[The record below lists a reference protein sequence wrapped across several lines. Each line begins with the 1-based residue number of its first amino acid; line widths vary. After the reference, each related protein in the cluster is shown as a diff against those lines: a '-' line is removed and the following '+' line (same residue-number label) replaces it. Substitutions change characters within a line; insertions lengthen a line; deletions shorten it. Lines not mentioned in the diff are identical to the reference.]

1 MPVPRWGAER
11 YEQLLGLPS
20 GQLVAVIETMH
31 RYARGAPP
39 RNWTAARDRTPADD
53 VRIQNLLDRALSEG
67 VMSGPRW
74 DRLTWHLVTDHVLL
88 PSRFW
93 VDLTERLL
101 VEMIISDGV
110 RWHQRYEAFNRL
122 LSHPV
127 GQFAAI
133 AACTSLGSD
142 RSNQV
147 VVETISALDFS
158 SHRDANSAVIREL
171 REPSSD
177 QAQLGA
183 LLACFRKLQ
192 LRHFAEPERRVLSQ
206 VLLELS
212 HDSAGGAAK
221 VTADQLLALSAH
233 VARSAPAAGW
243 QRPVLTGS
251 AVERELV
258 VSRVVSVVN
267 AWVRPEHESFH
278 DAVLPTLVEEMLY
291 AASWDVRLAAA
302 SFIAASPYRDG
313 TARALAEEFKS
324 ARALLERLDWALSLL
339 SALRLVGRH
348 QERRLL
354 EQVVLYG
361 GASPAVEVSA
371 AYSIGHLAPSA
382 DVTALR
388 AAVTKHATQWRTTRS
403 VHSVA
408 VLAGLSYSAGVSG
421 RLDLLQAISRSH
433 DVPRPLVPALTWWLG
448 LPSWVLRSVTA

>member
-1 MPVPRWGAER
+1 M
-11 YEQLLGLPS
+11 Y
-20 GQLVAVIETMH
+20 
-31 RYARGAPP
+31 RYARGTPLP
-39 RNWTAARDRTPADD
+39 NWTAGHRPTPVDE
-53 VRIQNLLDRALSEG
+53 VRIQGLLDRALSEG

-74 DRLTWHLVTDHVLL
+74 DELTRHLVTDHVLL

-122 LSHPV
+122 LGHPV

-147 VVETISALDFS
+147 VVETVSALDFS

-171 REPSSD
+171 REPSSG

-192 LRHFAEPERRVLSQ
+192 FRHFAESERRVLIQ

-212 HDSAGGAAK
+212 RDSAGGATK
-221 VTADQLLALSAH
+221 VTADQLLALAAQ
-233 VARSAPAAGW
+233 VARSAPASGW
-243 QRPVLTGS
+243 RRPVLTGS
-251 AVERELV
+251 SVERELV
-258 VSRVVSVVN
+258 VGRVVSIVN
-267 AWVRPEHESFH
+267 AWTRPEYESFH
-278 DAVLPTLVEEMLY
+278 DSVLPTLVEEMLY
-291 AASWDVRLAAA
+291 AAAWDVRLAAA

-313 TARALAEEFKS
+313 AARALAEEFKS

-361 GASPAVEVSA
+361 GAAPAVEVSA
-371 AYSIGHLAPSA
+371 AYSIGHIAPSA
-382 DVTALR
+382 DVNALR
-388 AAVTKHATQWRTTRS
+388 KAVTKHAVQWRTTRS
-403 VHSVA
+403 AHSAA

-421 RLDLLQAISRSH
+421 RLDLLHAIARSQ
-433 DVPRPLVPALTWWLG
+433 DVPRPLVPALRWWLG
-448 LPSWVLRSVTA
+448 LPSWVLRSVAA